1 MADYSNR
8 VKIEGNIGTNSYKKS
23 PKQPDMT
30 GKIVVDRAFL
40 RSLVEEVK
48 AGVEPTVRIAV
59 WNREGREPPH
69 NTYLFM
75 RMEHSPAEKEEP
87 VVEEPP
93 QDDFNDDILDR
104 TI

>member
-8 VKIEGNIGTNSYKKS
+8 VQIEGNIGINSYKKS

-30 GKIVVDRAFL
+30 GKVVVNRAFL

-59 WNREGREPPH
+59 WNREGREPP
-69 NTYLFM
+69 
-75 RMEHSPAEKEEP
+75 AEKEEP
-87 VVEEPP
+87 VVEEPT
-93 QDDFNDDILDR
+93 QDDFNDDIPF
-104 TI
+104 